1 MARKPIQVFETCSGR
16 NESGLPAIDSSSV
29 VRGSD
34 ELRGENVPDRAWR
47 TARSL
52 RGLVHDT
59 HRYLAGTA
67 ERSGFLPTG
76 SRHSGAANAQHAI
89 LGFQY
94 ELAGHSPYGN
104 RCSSV
109 AGGGQFLAKPALE
122 SPVLFCGVAC
132 PYE

>member
-1 MARKPIQVFETCSGR
+1 MTRASAPMLRGFVLFGCSGR

-47 TARSL
+47 AARSL
-52 RGLVHDT
+52 RGLVYDT

-67 ERSGFLPTG
+67 ERPGFLPTG
-76 SRHSGAANAQHAI
+76 WRHSGAANAQRAI
-89 LGFQY
+89 LRTRN
-94 ELAGHSPYGN
+94 ELAGHSPDGN

-109 AGGGQFLAKPALE
+109 AVGGQFLT
-122 SPVLFCGVAC
+122 SVTRWVAG
-132 PYE
+132 YE